1 MRHKKYLISYYKS
14 DDKEFIPYFIIE
26 YGDSM
31 KDAIDFVRRII
42 DGIIIFAISEIDDSV
57 SFEDF
62 YGKES

>member
-1 MRHKKYLISYYKS
+1 MKHKKYLISYYNKT
-14 DDKEFIPYFIIE
+14 DKEFIPYFIIE
-26 YGDSM
+26 YGYSM